1 MKLIQK
7 PIGFIK
13 EVKAELGKVAWSSRQ
28 ELIDSTI
35 VVITVTALMA
45 AFIGAVDIFLSKGL
59 SLLLR

>member
-45 AFIGAVDIFLSKGL
+45 AFIGGVDIFLSKGL
-59 SLLLR
+59 SLLLK

>member
-1 MKLIQK
+1 MNIIKK
-7 PIGFIK
+7 TIGFIK
-13 EVKAELGKVAWSSRQ
+13 EVKVELGKVAWSSRQ

-59 SLLLR
+59 SLLFR